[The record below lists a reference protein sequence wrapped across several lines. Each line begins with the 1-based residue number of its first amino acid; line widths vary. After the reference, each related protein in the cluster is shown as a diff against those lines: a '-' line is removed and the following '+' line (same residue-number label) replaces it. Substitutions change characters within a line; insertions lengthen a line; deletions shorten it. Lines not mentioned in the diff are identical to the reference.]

1 MIIEMDLQF
10 EEATDSQEVA
20 RPRLR
25 GSNALDEKVFWVQF
39 LISLSLGI
47 LTYYLLILGFPF
59 FILSTIPLSIIF
71 SRFVVTFWIYFTIL
85 LAIPFLIF
93 RMSTQNS
100 RLDCF
105 KRTFRT
111 VGTQLTLYFVLC
123 GIMFMV
129 NI

>member
-1 MIIEMDLQF
+1 MDLQL
-10 EEATDSQEVA
+10 EEATDSQKAV
-20 RPRLR
+20 
-25 GSNALDEKVFWVQF
+25 GSQLQGPNGLDEKVFWVQF

-47 LTYYLLILGFPF
+47 LTYYLLVLGFPF

-93 RMSTQNS
+93 RMRTQNS

-111 VGTQLTLYFVLC
+111 VGTQLTLYFILC